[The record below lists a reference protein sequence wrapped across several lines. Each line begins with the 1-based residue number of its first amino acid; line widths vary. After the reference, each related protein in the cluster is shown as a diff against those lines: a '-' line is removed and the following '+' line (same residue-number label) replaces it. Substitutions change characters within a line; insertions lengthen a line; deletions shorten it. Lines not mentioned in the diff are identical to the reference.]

1 MIIDE
6 KNSTVMLK
14 SKNMSLDVGAI
25 AKGFVCE
32 KIAEYIKNN
41 GIWQSAVVSL
51 GGNVKTIGTKYN
63 DGKTKFNI
71 AVENPSGGDYLC
83 TVGASNGLS
92 VVTSGDYQRTFTV
105 GGKKYCH
112 IINPDTLMPS
122 EYMSA
127 VTVVCNDSAKCDAM
141 STALFNMGIADGV
154 RLVDSM
160 DGLCAMWVD
169 KNGKITYSNGF
180 EDLIN

>member
-1 MIIDE
+1 M
-6 KNSTVMLK
+6 
-14 SKNMSLDVGAI
+14 
-25 AKGFVCE
+25 
-32 KIAEYIKNN
+32 
-41 GIWQSAVVSL
+41 
-51 GGNVKTIGTKYN
+51 
-63 DGKTKFNI
+63 
-71 AVENPSGGDYLC
+71 
-83 TVGASNGLS
+83 S

-112 IINPDTLMPS
+112 INPDTLMPS

-141 STALFNMGIADGV
+141 STALFNMSIADGV
-154 RLVDSM
+154 RLVDSI